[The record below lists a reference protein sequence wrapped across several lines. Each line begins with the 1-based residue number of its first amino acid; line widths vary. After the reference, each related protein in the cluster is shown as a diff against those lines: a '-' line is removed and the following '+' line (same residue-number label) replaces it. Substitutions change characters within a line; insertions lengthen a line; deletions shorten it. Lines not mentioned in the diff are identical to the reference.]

1 MQETGWRPPMVD
13 DVAELREA
21 MQRVDD
27 MRQAR
32 AGIRVPGPS
41 GGEGLMS
48 GAFRDVIV
56 GTGLGRMRPRLG
68 GLAPGP
74 DYMPAPTNVTPA
86 PEEAL
91 RSVAAFRQELKQ
103 RMDAYRGMG
112 DVVTETGIEKQRLDA
127 MRPRLASV
135 KPTQQ
140 QKAIDDRYA
149 AFSQKLADLRADLIE
164 MGLTQDQIDKLSK

>member
-27 MRQAR
+27 LRQAR
-32 AGIRVPGPS
+32 DPMIAQRTPILPGAALFLRTPMDQRR
-41 GGEGLMS
+41 GGGYQDKLS
-48 GAFRDVIV
+48 
-56 GTGLGRMRPRLG
+56 
-68 GLAPGP
+68 
-74 DYMPAPTNVTPA
+74 YMPTPTNVTPA

-127 MRPRLASV
+127 VRPRLASV
-135 KPTQQ
+135 KPTPQ

>member
-27 MRQAR
+27 LRRQR
-32 AGIRVPGPS
+32 ATEQIKHTVAPYLTRDPRAFMQKSWSPQT
-41 GGEGLMS
+41 GGGYQDKLS
-48 GAFRDVIV
+48 
-56 GTGLGRMRPRLG
+56 
-68 GLAPGP
+68 
-74 DYMPAPTNVTPA
+74 YMPTPTNVTPA

-135 KPTQQ
+135 KPTPQ

-164 MGLTQDQIDKLSK
+164 MGLNQDQIDKLSK